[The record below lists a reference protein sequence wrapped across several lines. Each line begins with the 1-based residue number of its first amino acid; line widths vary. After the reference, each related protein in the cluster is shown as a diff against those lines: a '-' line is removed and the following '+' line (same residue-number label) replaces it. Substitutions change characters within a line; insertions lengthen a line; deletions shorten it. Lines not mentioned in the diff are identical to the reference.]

1 MNKIITTII
10 FLFILVSSCFAQD
23 KIILTSGDT
32 LEGNIYRIDEHRFR
46 IYKVDG
52 NSAILADTFI
62 AKVIPRDSIKV
73 QTKPLVQPNPS
84 EIGAGDYLIKASR
97 YHYISL
103 AMYACGGFCYCL
115 YLAQEEIINPP
126 LYNPILP
133 LAAGFGFGIIGFTYQ
148 QLAWMTIADAG
159 KKLNSKKLSV
169 RIAPTGFGICYRL

>member
-1 MNKIITTII
+1 MKKIISSILFLII
-10 FLFILVSSCFAQD
+10 STASSFAQD
-23 KIILTSGDT
+23 KVILTSGDT
-32 LEGNIYRIDEHRFR
+32 LEGSIYRIDEHRFR
-46 IYKVDG
+46 IYRIDG

-73 QTKPLVQPNPS
+73 QTKPLVQPNPT
-84 EIGAGDYLIKASR
+84 EIGAGDYLIKASK

-115 YLAQEEIINPP
+115 HLAQFEIFNPP

-159 KKLNSKKLSV
+159 KKLNSKKVSL